1 MLANATVGA
10 ILYTSYLQVL
20 GTLHPASSQK
30 LNRVYPPPSLA
41 NTFSAGFLAGGIQ
54 SLAAAPLDA
63 LTVRFKVSEML
74 DGRYKTISS
83 YSAQKLREI
92 GLRGVFAGYGL
103 SFIKAPPPPP
113 TSPPHTPH

>member
-20 GTLHPASSQK
+20 GSLHEGSGQHTK
-30 LNRVYPPPSLA
+30 RVYPPPEPIH
-41 NTFSAGFLAGGIQ
+41 TFSAGFTAGAIQ

-83 YSAQKLREI
+83 YSAQKLKEI
-92 GLRGVFAGYGL
+92 GLRGVLAGYTL
-103 SFIKAPPPPP
+103 SFLKV
-113 TSPPHTPH
+113 

>member
-30 LNRVYPPPSLA
+30 LNRVYPPPSLGD
-41 NTFSAGFLAGGIQ
+41 TFSAGFIAGGIQ
-54 SLAAAPLDA
+54 SLAAAPVDA
-63 LTVRFKVSEML
+63 LTVRFKVAEML
-74 DGRYKTISS
+74 DGRYKTVAA
-83 YSAQKLREI
+83 YAGAKLREI

-103 SFIKAPPPPP
+103 SFIKVGFLG
-113 TSPPHTPH
+113 SGGIGLMG